1 MQHPFSSGSQ
11 SLHRLAVEER
21 TLLSGR
27 FWGEL
32 RTFLAVAK
40 AKSLSR
46 AAEEVGLSRM
56 TAGREIRRLQDAIG
70 AQLVTFTKM
79 GAALTPRGEKLA
91 LALQRVDQEIFALTA
106 DLRVESNSTEGAV
119 RLSISD
125 QLNTMFLV
133 PKLGRLAEKYPR
145 VCLQMVSAQNYSH
158 LLDNRID
165 LLVGFAPEQ
174 HEELKSIGLGT
185 LNLLPFASRS
195 YVEKYGLPTRDNI
208 ADHVFVDSRQY
219 LARTELWAPWRAVVD
234 RGRTAYITDAPAAY
248 VMMVKTGLGIG
259 LLSSINSL
267 NPDSVLLD
275 LGCNVKLPLFLTSLK
290 ERLQARPVQ
299 IVYDFIA
306 TVLGTGNPWLTNE
319 VNLAVQDIDHINNY
333 QTVGFIVGSHK

>member
-1 MQHPFSSGSQ
+1 MEHPFSSGSH
-11 SLHRLAVEER
+11 SLRRLAIEER

-106 DLRVESNSTEGAV
+106 DLRVESSLTEGAV
-119 RLSISD
+119 RLSVSD
-125 QLNTMFLV
+125 SIGMVFVV

-145 VCLQMVSAQNYSH
+145 ICLQIVSTQNYFH
-158 LLDNRID
+158 LLENRID
-165 LLVGFAPEQ
+165 LMVGFAQER
-174 HEELKSIGLGT
+174 HEELTSMRMGT
-185 LNLLPFASRS
+185 LHLLPFASRS
-195 YVEKYGLPTRDNI
+195 YVEKHGLPTRHNLAEHI
-208 ADHVFVDSRQY
+208 FIDSKPY
-219 LARTELWAPWRAVVD
+219 SAKTELWAPWRTVVEL
-234 RGRTAYITDAPAAY
+234 GRTAYISDASATYA
-248 VMMVKTGLGIG
+248 MMVRSGLGIG
-259 LLSSINSL
+259 MLSSINSTDS
-267 NPDSVLLD
+267 DSVLLE
-275 LGCNVKLPLFLTSLK
+275 LGCNLKLPLYLTALK
-290 ERLQARPVQ
+290 ERLQSKPVR
-299 IVYDFIA
+299 IVYDFMA
-306 TVLGTGNPWLTNE
+306 SVLGVGNPWLADE
-319 VNLAVQDIDHINNY
+319 IDLAVQDIDYMNN
-333 QTVGFIVGSHK
+333 S

>member
-11 SLHRLAVEER
+11 SLRRLAIEER

-106 DLRVESNSTEGAV
+106 NLRVESSLTEGVV

-125 QLNTMFLV
+125 QISTMFLV

-145 VCLQMVSAQNYSH
+145 ICLETVSAQNYLH
-158 LLDNRID
+158 LLENRID
-165 LLVGFAPEQ
+165 LLLGFAQEH
-174 HEELKSIGLGT
+174 HEELKSIRLGT

-195 YVEKYGLPTRDNI
+195 YVEKYGLPKRSNI
-208 ADHVFVDSRQY
+208 SNHVFVDSRQY
-219 LARTELWAPWRAVVD
+219 SAKSELWASWRAIVD
-234 RGRTAYITDAPAAY
+234 IGRTAYITDAPAPYA
-248 VMMVKTGLGIG
+248 MMVKTGLGIG
-259 LLSSINSL
+259 MLSSINLL
-267 NPDSVLLD
+267 NSDSVFLD
-275 LGCNVKLPLFLTSLK
+275 LGCNIKLPLFLTALK
-290 ERLQARPVQ
+290 ERLQSRPVQ
-299 IVYDFIA
+299 IVHDFIA
-306 TVLGTGNPWLTNE
+306 TVLGTENPGLTDE
-319 VNLAVQDIDHINNY
+319 VNLTAQDIDYINSY
-333 QTVGFIVGSHK
+333 QTVGFTVGSEE

>member
-11 SLHRLAVEER
+11 SLRRLAIEER

-106 DLRVESNSTEGAV
+106 DLRVESSLTEGAV

-125 QLNTMFLV
+125 GISIMFLV
-133 PKLGRLAEKYPR
+133 PKLDRLAEKYPR
-145 VCLQMVSAQNYSH
+145 ICLQIMSAQNYLH
-158 LLDNRID
+158 LLENRID
-165 LLVGFAPEQ
+165 LLVGFAQEN
-174 HEELKSIGLGT
+174 HEELKSIRLGT
-185 LNLLPFASRS
+185 LHLMPFASRS
-195 YVEKYGLPTRDNI
+195 YVEKYGLPTKDNVSKHI
-208 ADHVFVDSRQY
+208 FVDSKQY
-219 LARTELWAPWRAVVD
+219 SAKTELWAPWRAVVD
-234 RGRTAYITDAPAAY
+234 LGRTAYITDAPATYA
-248 VMMVKTGLGIG
+248 MMVRTGLGIG
-259 LLSSINSL
+259 MLSSINSL
-267 NPDSVLLD
+267 NSDSVLLD
-275 LGCNVKLPLFLTSLK
+275 LGCSVKSPLYLTALK
-290 ERLQARPVQ
+290 ERLQSRPVQ

-306 TVLGTGNPWLTNE
+306 TVLGIGNPWLADE
-319 VNLAVQDIDHINNY
+319 VNLAVQDLDYTSNY
-333 QTVGFIVGSHK
+333 RTAVR

>member
-1 MQHPFSSGSQ
+1 MQHPFTSGSQ
-11 SLHRLAVEER
+11 SLRRLAMEER
-21 TLLSGR
+21 SLLSGR

-106 DLRVESNSTEGAV
+106 DLRVESSLTEGAV

-125 QLNTMFLV
+125 GISIMFLV

-145 VCLQMVSAQNYSH
+145 ICLQMMSAQNHFH
-158 LLDNRID
+158 LLENRID
-165 LLVGFAPEQ
+165 LLVGCAQEH
-174 HEELKSIGLGT
+174 HEELKSIRLGT
-185 LNLLPFASRS
+185 LHLLPFASRT
-195 YVEKYGLPTRDNI
+195 YVEKYGLPTMDNI
-208 ADHVFVDSRQY
+208 SKHVFVDSKQY
-219 LARTELWAPWRAVVD
+219 SARTELWAPWRAVVD
-234 RGRTAYITDAPAAY
+234 LGRTAYITDAPATYA
-248 VMMVKTGLGIG
+248 MMVGNGLGIG
-259 LLSSINSL
+259 MLSSINSL
-267 NPDSVLLD
+267 NSGSVLLD
-275 LGCNVKLPLFLTSLK
+275 LGCNIKLPLFLTALK
-290 ERLQARPVQ
+290 ERLQSRPVQ
-299 IVYDFIA
+299 IVHDFVA
-306 TVLGTGNPWLTNE
+306 TVLGIGNPWLADD
-319 VNLAVQDIDHINNY
+319 VNLAVQDIDYISNY
-333 QTVGFIVGSHK
+333 QATAS